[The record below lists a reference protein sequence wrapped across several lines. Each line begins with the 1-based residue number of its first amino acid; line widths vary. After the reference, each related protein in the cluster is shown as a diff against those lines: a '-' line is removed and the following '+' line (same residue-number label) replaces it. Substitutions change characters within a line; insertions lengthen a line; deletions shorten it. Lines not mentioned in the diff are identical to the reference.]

1 MRRLL
6 IAAALFAAT
15 PAMADGIG
23 DILRGKT
30 SQTTQPK
37 APGTS
42 PNQSNP
48 NNKNPTA
55 TAANTDLAKI
65 SVDVAVVEVQASK
78 LYLAG
83 LADLASR
90 PGTWD
95 KAHTIHLFNEAQRS
109 LIRAEQQLGEMEQL
123 ATGQWANAADPI
135 RKARSELVTAEHQ
148 LRGFAEPVRSGQAQ
162 PTNSQSIKD
171 VWNSLD
177 RAQKDVESA
186 AGTMGVPTKLQGL

>member
-1 MRRLL
+1 MRRAL

-15 PAMADGIG
+15 PALAGGIG

-30 SQTTQPK
+30 PTQTQPK
-37 APGTS
+37 APGTT
-42 PNQSNP
+42 PNP
-48 NNKNPTA
+48 NNPNKTPAA

-65 SVDVAVVEVQASK
+65 SVDVAIVEVQASK

-109 LIRAEQQLGEMEQL
+109 LIRAEEQLGEMEQL
-123 ATGQWANAADPI
+123 ATGQWANAVDPI
-135 RKARSELVTAEHQ
+135 RKARSGLVTAEQQ
-148 LRGFAEPVRSGQAQ
+148 LRSFAEPVRAGQPQ

-171 VWNSLD
+171 VWNTLD
-177 RAQKDVESA
+177 RAQKEVESA